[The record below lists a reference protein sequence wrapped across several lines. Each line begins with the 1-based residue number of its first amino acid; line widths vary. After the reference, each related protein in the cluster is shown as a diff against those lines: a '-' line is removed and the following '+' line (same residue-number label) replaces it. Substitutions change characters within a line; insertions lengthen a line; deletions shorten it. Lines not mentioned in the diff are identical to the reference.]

1 LITTTYVEPRA
12 RTRAL
17 IFWGATAATGGAFGA
32 MTGGLLTDALSWRW
46 VLVLPRIPRRAA
58 ANAEQAVVAEG
69 G

>member
-1 LITTTYVEPRA
+1 LT
-12 RTRAL
+12 
-17 IFWGATAATGGAFGA
+17 FWGATAATGGAFGA